1 MTEIEKALSLAH
13 RTQLELI
20 VQNGLDHNYGA
31 ASTVQTILESD
42 AIAALIKRER
52 EDERHMCAVTVL
64 SFLNHNN
71 RGRRRRG
78 EHLADRMCEV
88 IAAAIRRRRKP

>member
-1 MTEIEKALSLAH
+1 MTEIEKALSDAERQWH
-13 RTQLELI
+13 DTWTP
-20 VQNGLDHNYGA
+20 
-31 ASTVQTILESD
+31 ASTYQTKIGLMAA

-88 IAAAIRRRRKP
+88 IAAAIRRRKS